1 MPLYFSPRDNNKQEK
16 CTSSTSTPSEKLLP
30 MRKRNM
36 QLAIFTW
43 FPNPLILF
51 ILEENTVVRIHPLS
65 MRKQTWK
72 NTFPLTPTL
81 DNMSSVFLA
90 PLSLK
95 LKWINHIKMIYQKI
109 KKNTSQ
115 ILANYSIK
123 SIHSWSFFEHFL
135 VACSLQCVLCR
146 SYSVSP
152 FSFTSQ
158 NHQPSCH
165 GHCNHHHLLEQSHD
179 ILIKENKRQN

>member
-1 MPLYFSPRDNNKQEK
+1 MPLYFFRIGDNNKQEK
-16 CTSSTSTPSEKLLP
+16 STSSKSTPSKKLLP

-51 ILEENTVVRIHPLS
+51 ILEENTGVRIHPLS

-115 ILANYSIK
+115 ILASYSIK
-123 SIHSWSFFEHFL
+123 SIHSWRFCEKTLFS
-135 VACSLQCVLCR
+135 SL
-146 SYSVSP
+146 
-152 FSFTSQ
+152 
-158 NHQPSCH
+158 
-165 GHCNHHHLLEQSHD
+165 
-179 ILIKENKRQN
+179 

>member
-135 VACSLQCVLCR
+135 VACSLQYSADHTVYLCF
-146 SYSVSP
+146 P
-152 FSFTSQ
+152 LLHKTT
-158 NHQPSCH
+158 NH
-165 GHCNHHHLLEQSHD
+165 
-179 ILIKENKRQN
+179 

>member
-1 MPLYFSPRDNNKQEK
+1 
-16 CTSSTSTPSEKLLP
+16 
-30 MRKRNM
+30 M

-81 DNMSSVFLA
+81 DNKSSVFLA

-95 LKWINHIKMIYQKI
+95 LK
-109 KKNTSQ
+109 
-115 ILANYSIK
+115 
-123 SIHSWSFFEHFL
+123 
-135 VACSLQCVLCR
+135 
-146 SYSVSP
+146 
-152 FSFTSQ
+152 
-158 NHQPSCH
+158 
-165 GHCNHHHLLEQSHD
+165 
-179 ILIKENKRQN
+179 